1 MPYAMRSA
9 GAKFTSP
16 SSASSAT
23 ETGESVTFRRCFDGT
38 SWLVFRDAAELSQ
51 SAATNRPRPAA
62 SPSDETGRQFA
73 AVAPVVVGRFGV
85 GFGVVP
91 PSFVSAY
98 ESRLGTAAGGG
109 GATESAA
116 RSRSRRAPTGD
127 LSSTE
132 RDLTGDDLF
141 SKIAPTAGDAEQ
153 TPLLGVGMC
162 PFFPFAAAAAPLSAS
177 CSKSTTP
184 PR

>member
-1 MPYAMRSA
+1 MRSA
-9 GAKFTSP
+9 GAEFTSP

-62 SPSDETGRQFA
+62 SPSDETGPQFA
-73 AVAPVVVGRFGV
+73 AGAPVVVGRFGV

-91 PSFVSAY
+91 PLFVSAD
-98 ESRLGTAAGGG
+98 ESRLGTAGGG

-153 TPLLGVGMC
+153 TPLLGVGRC
-162 PFFPFAAAAAPLSAS
+162 PIFLFAAAAAPLSAS

>member
-1 MPYAMRSA
+1 MRSA

-38 SWLVFRDAAELSQ
+38 SWLVLRDAAELSQ

-62 SPSDETGRQFA
+62 SPSDETGPQFA
-73 AVAPVVVGRFGV
+73 GAAPVVVGRFGV

-91 PSFVSAY
+91 PLFVSAY
-98 ESRLGTAAGGG
+98 ESRLGTAAGGA
-109 GATESAA
+109 ATESAA

-153 TPLLGVGMC
+153 TPLLGVGTC
-162 PFFPFAAAAAPLSAS
+162 PFFLFAAAAAPLSAS

>member
-1 MPYAMRSA
+1 MRSA

-23 ETGESVTFRRCFDGT
+23 ETGESVTCRRCFDGT
-38 SWLVFRDAAELSQ
+38 SWLVLRDAAELSQ

-62 SPSDETGRQFA
+62 SPSDETGPQF
-73 AVAPVVVGRFGV
+73 VAPVVVGRFGV

-91 PSFVSAY
+91 PLFVSAY
-98 ESRLGTAAGGG
+98 ESRLGTAGGG

-141 SKIAPTAGDAEQ
+141 SKIAPTAGDTEQ

-162 PFFPFAAAAAPLSAS
+162 PFFLFAAAAAPLSAS

>member
-1 MPYAMRSA
+1 
-9 GAKFTSP
+9 
-16 SSASSAT
+16 
-23 ETGESVTFRRCFDGT
+23 
-38 SWLVFRDAAELSQ
+38 VFRDAAELSQ

-73 AVAPVVVGRFGV
+73 GAAAPVVVGRFGV

-91 PSFVSAY
+91 PLFVSAD
-98 ESRLGTAAGGG
+98 ESRLGTAAGG

-127 LSSTE
+127 LSSTK

-141 SKIAPTAGDAEQ
+141 SKIAPTAGDAEL
-153 TPLLGVGMC
+153 TPLLGVGRC
-162 PFFPFAAAAAPLSAS
+162 PFFLFAAAAAPLSAS